1 MKLLVVTCST
11 RPGRQG
17 PAVAV
22 WAADASRAEGS
33 FEIETVD
40 LAELAL
46 PLFDEAN
53 HPILG
58 QYEHEH
64 TKRWSA
70 IVAGADAFLFVM
82 PEYDHAAPVPF
93 VNAVTYLVT
102 EWLYKPAGF
111 VSYGGISG
119 GLRAVENAKTML
131 TTVKVMPIP
140 EGVVL
145 PFFGKQIEGGA
156 FKSNEANDDAL
167 RLTLRELARW
177 AGALKTLRS

>member
-1 MKLLVVTCST
+1 MPKLHVVVCST

-17 PAVAV
+17 PLIAH
-22 WAADASRAEGS
+22 WAAEAATREGS
-33 FEIETVD
+33 FDVELVD
-40 LAELAL
+40 LAEFAL

-53 HPILG
+53 HPMRG

-64 TKRWSA
+64 TRRWA
-70 IVAGADAFLFVM
+70 AKVAEADAFLFVM

-93 VNAVTYLVT
+93 VNAVTYLVR
-102 EWLYKPAGF
+102 EWLYKPAAF

-131 TTVKVMPIP
+131 TTLKVMPIP

-145 PFFGKQIEGGA
+145 PFFNKQIEDGVFRA
-156 FKSNEANDDAL
+156 TEPNEDAV
-167 RLTLRELARW
+167 RLTLGELRKW
-177 AGALKTLRS
+177 ADALKTMR

>member
-1 MKLLVVTCST
+1 MTCST

-17 PAVAV
+17 PAVAT
-22 WAADASRAEGS
+22 WAAAASRAEGS
-33 FEIETVD
+33 FEVETVD

-46 PLFDEAN
+46 PLFDEPK
-53 HPILG
+53 HPMLG
-58 QYEHEH
+58 QYEGER

-70 IVAGADAFLFVM
+70 TVAGADAFLFVM

-93 VNAVTYLVT
+93 VNAVTYLVK
-102 EWLYKPAGF
+102 EWVYKPAGF

-131 TTVKVMPIP
+131 TTLKVMPIP

-145 PFFGKQIEGGA
+145 PFFGKQIVDGA
-156 FKSNEANDDAL
+156 FGNTEANDDAL
-167 RLTLRELARW
+167 RLTLGELAKW
-177 AGALKTLRS
+177 AGALKTLRH

>member
-1 MKLLVVTCST
+1 MTLHVVVCST

-17 PAVAV
+17 PAIAK
-22 WAADASRAEGS
+22 WAAEAARSEGS
-33 FEIETVD
+33 FEVESVD
-40 LAELAL
+40 LAAFDL

-53 HPILG
+53 HPVKG

-64 TKRWSA
+64 TKRWA
-70 IVAGADAFLFVM
+70 AKVAEADAFLFVM

-93 VNAVTYLVT
+93 VNAVTYLVQ

-131 TTVKVMPIP
+131 TTLKVMPIP
-140 EGVVL
+140 ECVVL
-145 PFFGKQIEGGA
+145 PFFGRQIEDGE
-156 FKSNEANDDAL
+156 FKNTPENDAAL
-167 RLTLRELARW
+167 RLTVGELA
-177 AGALKTLRS
+177 K